1 MMQVENFALALSS
14 AGNTFTNADVS
25 CLLCFEMMKSMI
37 GILIKRFIENDSY
50 ITAYYFYVDISALY
64 IKLIIINQFF
74 KTIFKSIGNKSR
86 KMYPK

>member
-64 IKLIIINQFF
+64 IKLII
-74 KTIFKSIGNKSR
+74 KVGRS
-86 KMYPK
+86 